1 MPYMIPWSLLLFA
14 NLAVGIGVV
23 YVKHANQLMFREIQ
37 QQRQTY
43 HDLQTEWG
51 RLLLE
56 QATLI
61 GHARLEEAAE
71 QRLRMHRPKPSDIQ
85 LLSP

>member
-1 MPYMIPWSLLLFA
+1 MSRVNLWGLLLFA

-37 QQRQTY
+37 QQRQVY

-56 QATLI
+56 QATLT
-61 GHARLEEAAE
+61 GYVRLEEEAR
-71 QRLRMHRPKPSDIQ
+71 RLRMHRPKLSEIQ

>member
-1 MPYMIPWSLLLFA
+1 MHRMTAWSLLLFA

-23 YVKHANQLMFREIQ
+23 YVKHANQMLFREIQ
-37 QQRQTY
+37 QQRQIQ

-56 QATLI
+56 QATLT
-61 GHARLEEAAE
+61 GYARLQEEATR
-71 QRLRMHRPKPSDIQ
+71 RLRMHRPKLSEIR
-85 LLSP
+85 LLSR